1 MTDSLRHK
9 WFGVALT
16 IVMAS
21 PIVLLAR
28 DEIAVIDNARHLKVF
43 YEDGRFAGWPANNGI
58 WQWGNE
64 ILVGFSLGYL
74 APPEK
79 RGLHQID
86 SARPQSNML
95 ARSMDGGETWS
106 VSKAGYPDGP
116 VQKFPTNIVFDG
128 SGFALNARGD
138 TPVFFLNALEK

>member
-1 MTDSLRHK
+1 
-9 WFGVALT
+9 
-16 IVMAS
+16 
-21 PIVLLAR
+21 LLAVLIFSSVSLAK
-28 DEIAVIDNARHLKVF
+28 DQAVVIEDVCHLKVF
-43 YEDGRFAGWPANNGI
+43 YEKGRFAGWPANNGI

-86 SARPQSNML
+86 PSRPRSNML

-106 VSKAGYPDGP
+106 VSEAGYPEGEP
-116 VQKFPTNIVFDG
+116 QQFP
-128 SGFALNARGD
+128 L
-138 TPVFFLNALEK
+138 